1 MTGLVREVADG
12 PVIVAIDRGKV
23 IHPDL
28 GLGERR
34 SESPIRAAWEADRSA
49 PEPKQRNAIAPNSAS
64 ANGASGSAG
73 RFFSLVIDTRQCR
86 LQRLGG

>member
-23 IHPDL
+23 THPDL

-34 SESPIRAAWEADRSA
+34 SEFPTRATWLAARRAPRANAEGLDRAA
-49 PEPKQRNAIAPNSAS
+49 QRVRDT
-64 ANGASGSAG
+64 G
-73 RFFSLVIDTRQCR
+73 RGLR
-86 LQRLGG
+86 